1 MRIGLFVVGRIVAG
15 LYYLYSGLMGLV
27 HLPMMSGY
35 AASKGVPA
43 AELAV
48 IVSHLLLIVAGF
60 CFLAGWR
67 PALGVA
73 CAVLFFLPVTFSM
86 HAFWGEKDPQM
97 AQNQMIHFTKNIALL
112 ASTLMFLGIPRPWPW
127 SLEER
132 MRGRT
137 TVPPAG
143 GRAAPV
149 G

>member
-1 MRIGLFVVGRIVAG
+1 RTGRVFVGRIVLG
-15 LYYLYSGLMGLV
+15 LYYLYSGVMGLI

-43 AELAV
+43 AQLAV

-60 CFLAGWR
+60 CFLAGWK

-73 CAVLFFLPVTFSM
+73 CAVIFFLPVTFTM
-86 HAFWGEKDPQM
+86 HAFWGEKNPQM
-97 AQNQMIHFTKNIALL
+97 AQNQMINFSKNIALL
-112 ASTLMFLGIPRPWPW
+112 ASSLMFLGIARPWPW

-132 MRGRT
+132 MGQQRGVPPTQGRT
-137 TVPPAG
+137 
-143 GRAAPV
+143 API